1 MNESVQFTVPATEEA
16 LAYLE
21 KIVDAMELLYGISRE
36 AAIGKIN
43 QAYVEANERAARA
56 RRDAAAGR
64 DTEDAKAI
72 SRVDVLGGSG
82 SLDLTSDL
90 SVALLTHE
98 LPEFWARLI
107 YSGERSREPMRR
119 RSPD

>member
-1 MNESVQFTVPATEEA
+1 MSGSMQFTVPATEEA

-21 KIVDAMELLYGISRE
+21 KIADAMELLYGISRE

-43 QAYVEANERAARA
+43 QAYVEANECAARA

-72 SRVDVLGGSG
+72 SRIDAFGGSG
-82 SLDLTSDL
+82 GFDLTSDL

-107 YSGERSREPMRR
+107 YSGERSHEPMHR
-119 RSPD
+119 RSSD

>member
-1 MNESVQFTVPATEEA
+1 MNESVQFTIPATEEA

-21 KIVDAMELLYGISRE
+21 KIADAMELLYGISRE

-43 QAYVEANERAARA
+43 QAYVEANERVARA

-72 SRVDVLGGSG
+72 SRVDALGGSG